1 MSVLTFTVPPH
12 LFDGNFF
19 STPFHHTTTA
29 PATGCKKAQ
38 HSSVVLD
45 RRVRDHT
52 ITKTE
57 DAFHLF
63 VDLPRVK
70 AADFSLQIDDGILK
84 LSGSRKF
91 GRGVA
96 GQQQSCSTFAQSF
109 SIVEADVDTS
119 KITANLADGVL
130 AVILPKKVKPVVVAK
145 SIMVTENPHDD
156 WVAVDDNTSKEMD
169 TADEGNTLKKE
180 QDDEQ
185 EVKK

>member
-63 VDLPRVK
+63 VDLPGVK
-70 AADFSLQIDDGILK
+70 AADISLQIDDGILK
-84 LSGSRKF
+84 LSGSRKV
-91 GRGVA
+91 GRGVAVA
-96 GQQQSCSTFAQSF
+96 GQQQSRSTFAQSF
-109 SIVEADVDTS
+109 SIDETDVDTS

-130 AVILPKKVKPVVVAK
+130 AVMLPTKVKPVVVAK

-169 TADEGNTLKKE
+169 ITDEGNTLKKE
-180 QDDEQ
+180 QDIFT
-185 EVKK
+185 VY